1 MSHAILSNSF
11 TEYSFYLKIHL
22 CFKMGEKQRGCA
34 VTAVSLSFSSNIG
47 SCQNAKHKWTVRCTR
62 DASRIFCYLEHNT
75 QDHKQHSSRR
85 DTPVDP
91 LLLFPHTRATVPRD
105 VTKRVSQEINT
116 SVQGGYSW
124 AIFFFFYNKMLQNIF
139 FSFHNSYRWP
149 SGLIAM
155 QHTFTVNRTHI
166 SQLRLPW
173 TF

>member
-1 MSHAILSNSF
+1 
-11 TEYSFYLKIHL
+11 
-22 CFKMGEKQRGCA
+22 MGGKQRGCA
-34 VTAVSLSFSSNIG
+34 VNAVSLSFSSNIG

-116 SVQGGYSW
+116 RAATVGLSSE
-124 AIFFFFYNKMLQNIF
+124 FFFFNNKILQNIF

-155 QHTFTVNRTHI
+155 QHTFTVNSTNI
-166 SQLRLPW
+166 SLMNLGCLEHFKVKINNYQMNSRL
-173 TF
+173 